1 MPQSSSPRHLSSH
14 LRSDSELLHAREDKD
29 FDEVYPLPIRDLS
42 GPHWSPVNVCRLAAK
57 LLAPKPGVRVLD
69 IGCGP
74 GKFCMVGAAVTA
86 GHFTGIERRLR
97 FVKTARDLVEL
108 YSLTTVQIIHGNVT
122 DFDFQDYEA
131 FYLYNPFEENVLPP
145 LRIDSDVVT
154 GPNLYTEYV
163 HCVQHQVRRMPTGT
177 RVITYSGDD
186 AEIPEGYLCQELA
199 FDDELKL
206 WVKQDMK

>member
-1 MPQSSSPRHLSSH
+1 M
-14 LRSDSELLHAREDKD
+14 
-29 FDEVYPLPIRDLS
+29 
-42 GPHWSPVNVCRLAAK
+42 CRVAAK

-74 GKFCMVGAAVTA
+74 GMFCMVGAAVTA
-86 GHFTGIERRLR
+86 DHFTDIERRRR
-97 FVKTARDLVEL
+97 FVKTARDLVL
-108 YSLTTVQIIHGNVT
+108 RYSLTTVQIIHGNVT
-122 DFDFQDYEA
+122 DIDFQDYEA

-154 GPNLYTEYV
+154 GPNLYTDYV

-177 RVITYSGDD
+177 RVITYSGDA
-186 AEIPEGYLCQELA
+186 AEIPKGYLCQEVA